1 MRSWY
6 YSLFYAD
13 QNLLWSKDSMG
24 DLLERLEYITEI
36 QEGTIEILNREDV
49 KTIAKALKSNKC
61 DIKNDV
67 GKAINENKEYS
78 SVLK

>member
-1 MRSWY
+1 
-6 YSLFYAD
+6 
-13 QNLLWSKDSMG
+13 MG

-36 QEGTIEILNREDV
+36 QEGTMEILNREDV
-49 KTIAKALKSNKC
+49 KTIAKALKSNKG
-61 DIKNDV
+61 DIKNDD